1 MACNPFRGRLTNAPR
16 RCCQTPESEEF
27 AVDASWCVGNRDAAE
42 DTALLGW
49 AYPRDNQLPNLAG
62 YALGLRGVLVGPL
75 PAATQQ
81 MIDYLLHQA
90 AFFAWHVM
98 QWTSFDAFLF
108 DIPRTEFQ
116 YRREFRPRVH
126 LRIADLQDD
135 IRSAPSA
142 LLSFRSS

>member
-1 MACNPFRGRLTNAPR
+1 M
-16 RCCQTPESEEF
+16 PESKEF
-27 AVDASWCVGNRDAAE
+27 AVDASWCGGNRGAEE

-98 QWTSFDAFLF
+98 Q
-108 DIPRTEFQ
+108 
-116 YRREFRPRVH
+116 
-126 LRIADLQDD
+126 
-135 IRSAPSA
+135 
-142 LLSFRSS
+142 